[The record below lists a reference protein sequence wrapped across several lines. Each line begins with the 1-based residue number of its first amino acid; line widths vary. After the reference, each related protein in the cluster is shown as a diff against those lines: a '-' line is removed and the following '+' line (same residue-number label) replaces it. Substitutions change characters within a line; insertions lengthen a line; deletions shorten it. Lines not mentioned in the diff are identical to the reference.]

1 MCDRSNSLFPMTKL
15 CPILLLLCVMALC
28 SCSSNEVSAHD
39 APKVALE
46 RALDSLFAHSYGT
59 YIDAVDYAGVPFE
72 RELMTDI
79 LQQHVEG
86 IEHEKGS
93 IMDCRADS
101 VLFQNDSVATVYY
114 KLTYSTG
121 VSEMHSQ
128 KMNMVNGDWKIRIR
142 D

>member
-15 CPILLLLCVMALC
+15 CPILLLCVMALC

-101 VLFQNDSVATVYY
+101 VLLQNDSVATVYY

-128 KMNMVNGDWKIRIR
+128 KMNIVNGDWKIRIR

>member
-15 CPILLLLCVMALC
+15 CPILLLCVMALC

-93 IMDCRADS
+93 VMDCRADS

>member
-1 MCDRSNSLFPMTKL
+1 
-15 CPILLLLCVMALC
+15 
-28 SCSSNEVSAHD
+28 
-39 APKVALE
+39 LE
-46 RALDSLFAHSYGT
+46 QALDSLFAHRYNA
-59 YIDAVDYAGVPFE
+59 YIDAVDFAGVPFK
-72 RELMTDI
+72 RKLMTDI

-86 IEHEKGS
+86 IEQEKGV

-114 KLTYSTG
+114 KLMYSTG

>member
-15 CPILLLLCVMALC
+15 CPILLLCVMALC

-59 YIDAVDYAGVPFE
+59 YIDAVDYAGGPFE

-121 VSEMHSQ
+121 ASEMHSPE
-128 KMNMVNGDWKIRIR
+128 MNMVNGDWKIRIR
-142 D
+142 G

>member
-1 MCDRSNSLFPMTKL
+1 MYDRSNSRFTMAKL
-15 CPILLLLCVMALC
+15 CPILLLCVMTLC
-28 SCSSNEVSAHD
+28 SCSNNEVSAHD

-46 RALDSLFAHSYGT
+46 QALDSLFAHRYNA
-59 YIDAVDYAGVPFE
+59 YIDAVDFAGVPFK
-72 RELMTDI
+72 RKLMTDI

-86 IEHEKGS
+86 IEQEKGV

-114 KLTYSTG
+114 KLMYSTG

>member
-1 MCDRSNSLFPMTKL
+1 
-15 CPILLLLCVMALC
+15 
-28 SCSSNEVSAHD
+28 VSAHD